1 MDPDRID
8 FSALDPARDQLG
20 WERRV
25 RTVVARAAARPVERT
40 ALRFARPLLAVAA
53 ALALLAWAPS
63 FFATGASPGQT
74 SDAAVTLSQW
84 AAQGEVPSGADVWT
98 TFGGHDGAR

>member
-8 FSALDPARDQLG
+8 FSALDPARDELR

-25 RTVVARAAARPVERT
+25 RTVVARAATRPVERT

-63 FFATGASPGQT
+63 LFGTGALPAQAG
-74 SDAAVTLSQW
+74 DAAVSLSQW
-84 AAQGEVPSGADVWT
+84 AAQGEVPAGADVWT